1 MSTIKHSQISAL
13 LVDDDAKLCGLLRD
27 YLEGFGFSL
36 DVAEDASSGLEKAV
50 ANEYDV
56 ILLDMMLPDMD
67 GLEVL
72 RSVRKWS
79 SLPIVVVS
87 ARNHE
92 RDKVEALD
100 YGADDYLVKP
110 FGTSELLA
118 RVRALTRR
126 QGEVVSEE
134 LAFGDLSLHLSSHCL
149 RRGDKSVRLGFKE
162 FEVLRLLL
170 QNAKLVTPKDDII
183 AKVWGLDSEAEDNNV
198 EVYISFLRKKLSFL
212 ASQVS
217 IGTVRKVGYFLTTSD
232 EPGSFGGGGMP

>member
-1 MSTIKHSQISAL
+1 MRQRAL
-13 LVDDDAKLCGLLRD
+13 TCVARQHLDLAI
-27 YLEGFGFSL
+27 L
-36 DVAEDASSGLEKAV
+36 DV
-50 ANEYDV
+50 
-56 ILLDMMLPDMD
+56 MLPDLD
-67 GLEVL
+67 GFTLCQKIREEHL
-72 RSVRKWS
+72 F
-79 SLPIVVVS
+79 PILMLT
-87 ARNHE
+87 ARDE
-92 RDKVEALD
+92 ISDKVKGLD
-100 YGADDYLVKP
+100 CGADDYMTKP
-110 FGTSELLA
+110 FDTSELLA